1 MPPDTMVATPSPMKA
16 RPIEASRL
24 RPVIADTALMW
35 PRFSATSTSATGAI
49 SRIASLEN
57 AGAVKR
63 GSPIHGACTT
73 GPKSI
78 GVPSPSTLVSSQY
91 ST

>member
-1 MPPDTMVATPSPMKA
+1 MKA
-16 RPIEASRL
+16 RPIEESRL